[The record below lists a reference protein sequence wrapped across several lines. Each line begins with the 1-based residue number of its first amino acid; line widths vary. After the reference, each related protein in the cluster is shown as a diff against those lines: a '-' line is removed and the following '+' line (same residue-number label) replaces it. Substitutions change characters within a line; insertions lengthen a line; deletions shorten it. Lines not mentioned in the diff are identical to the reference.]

1 MLSHKICTK
10 ANISLKLALHT
21 QAFFPAQENPCMEL
35 FENNELKDLGQL
47 ELLARQVVEGFII
60 GLHKSPFHG
69 FSVEFAEHRIYNQGE
84 STKNIDWKVFA
95 RTDKLF
101 TKKYEEETNL
111 RCQIVLDT
119 SSSMFFPY
127 KEPNNKIA
135 FSALAAVSL
144 MHLMRKQR
152 DAFGLTTFQ
161 DSITFHSP
169 CRSNTSH
176 FRRLLFE
183 MKKQID
189 AAALEKTTA
198 AVKTLHEIA
207 DNIHKRSLVIIFS
220 DMLENPE
227 NSKEIFS
234 ALQHLKHNKHEVIL
248 FHVLDPAKEIDFE
261 FENRPYQFID
271 MESGQSIKL
280 RSKQVKE
287 EYQKQ
292 MRKFKEEIYLKCLQY
307 KIDYIEADIQKGY
320 KEILQS
326 YLVKRARMNV

>member
-1 MLSHKICTK
+1 
-10 ANISLKLALHT
+10 
-21 QAFFPAQENPCMEL
+21 
-35 FENNELKDLGQL
+35 
-47 ELLARQVVEGFII
+47 
-60 GLHKSPFHG
+60 
-69 FSVEFAEHRIYNQGE
+69 
-84 STKNIDWKVFA
+84 
-95 RTDKLF
+95 
-101 TKKYEEETNL
+101 
-111 RCQIVLDT
+111 
-119 SSSMFFPY
+119 
-127 KEPNNKIA
+127 
-135 FSALAAVSL
+135 
-144 MHLMRKQR
+144 
-152 DAFGLTTFQ
+152 
-161 DSITFHSP
+161 
-169 CRSNTSH
+169 
-176 FRRLLFE
+176 